1 MSETPNAKK
10 LPSPQERLEL
20 ILLGLARRE
29 PATALCRQAGVS
41 RELFYRWMRAVREA
55 GLKALEAKAPGPK
68 QIEAEKAPK
77 EALRL
82 RDRVARLEK
91 QNKELRQEGAHWKLL
106 AETAKRIIHRQAWGQ
121 VPEPRVKKNA
131 MRSPRRE
138 GSMPRSGNASA
149 PPEPGSKP
157 LPGAG
162 GSAEART
169 GDGPADAGASRG
181 ERL

>member
-1 MSETPNAKK
+1 MSGTPNAKR

-55 GLKALEAKAPGPK
+55 GLKALAAKAPGPK
-68 QIEAEKAPK
+68 RIEAEKAPR

-82 RDRVARLEK
+82 RERVERLEK

-106 AETAKRIIHRQAWGQ
+106 AETAKRIIHRQAWGPG
-121 VPEPRVKKNA
+121 PEPRVKKNT

-138 GSMPRSGNASA
+138 ESMPRNGNASVRR
-149 PPEPGSKP
+149 EPGP
-157 LPGAG
+157 RLLPGAG
-162 GSAEART
+162 GSAEARI
-169 GDGPADAGASRG
+169 GDGPADAGAPHG